1 MTIISGAD
9 KRGTCGCGCGCFF
22 FAESFVSTADGF
34 SAATLAIDF
43 REPLFLRGVAVFLAE
58 GEVRGRLLV
67 RGVFVVVA
75 ESAEAARLLAFRTR
89 VIAVAVAAASFA
101 VGTAFG
107 FLVRSL

>member
-9 KRGTCGCGCGCFF
+9 KRGTCGCGCFF

-34 SAATLAIDF
+34 FAVTLAVDF

-89 VIAVAVAAASFA
+89 VIAVAAAASFA
-101 VGTAFG
+101 AGTAFG
-107 FLVRSL
+107 FLARSL